1 MVMTIDVIN
10 VKSTTFITTFR
21 LVIRVILVV
30 NVCNHICNYYIHMCD
45 YNVDIIKWS
54 HKCDY
59 NLWLLHVS
67 MEKNESA
74 HFSSNIMNGSLDGWK
89 LSCLCNSS

>member
-45 YNVDIIKWS
+45 YNVDIIK
-54 HKCDY
+54 
-59 NLWLLHVS
+59 
-67 MEKNESA
+67 
-74 HFSSNIMNGSLDGWK
+74 
-89 LSCLCNSS
+89 